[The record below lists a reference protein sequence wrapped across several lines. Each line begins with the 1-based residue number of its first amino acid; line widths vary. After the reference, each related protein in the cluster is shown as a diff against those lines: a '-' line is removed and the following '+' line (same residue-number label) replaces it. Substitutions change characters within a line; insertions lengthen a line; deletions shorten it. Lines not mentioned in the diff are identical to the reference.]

1 MKNRFIL
8 IFTLLCSL
16 NTMAALSLVVKPL
29 VGNEHINALSNLG
42 KIVYSGDSLY
52 IYDTTQTIVYSNA
65 FSNIQHVRFRDTI
78 PSTPTVLEHSQT
90 DDKILVSVYPNPT
103 AHILYI
109 KNAEDAELRFYSING
124 HLLQIIEGTD
134 DMCLDLSTYPAGV
147 YLLNCR
153 TRNQNFQ
160 IIKK

>member
-16 NTMAALSLVVKPL
+16 NTMASLSLVVKPL
-29 VGNEHINALSNLG
+29 VGNEHVNALSNLG

-52 IYDTTQTIVYSNA
+52 IYDTTQTIIYCNA
-65 FSNIQHVRFRDTI
+65 FSNVQHVRFRDTI
-78 PSTPTVLEHSQT
+78 PSTPTVLEHSQA

-109 KNAEDAELRFYSING
+109 KNAQDTEWRKGHRNRKEESGNKHTDHYYNDSILA
-124 HLLQIIEGTD
+124 HT
-134 DMCLDLSTYPAGV
+134 
-147 YLLNCR
+147 
-153 TRNQNFQ
+153 
-160 IIKK
+160 